1 MNWTRTLRL
10 LIILSLVMTNVG
22 CDQLSKSVVRE
33 KIAYHETIELIGD
46 NLILMK
52 VENTGAFLGFGS
64 TLHPL
69 LKNLLLLTLPAIVLI
84 MMLGIVVLNAQLPK
98 EVIFGLTC
106 IIGGGVGNVFDRITY
121 GSVTDFMH
129 LDFGIIRTGIFNMAD
144 VSILMGTICIFV
156 YSLIQRRILHPE

>member
-1 MNWTRTLRL
+1 MKWTRILRL

-52 VENTGAFLGFGS
+52 VENTGAFLGLGS

-106 IIGGGVGNVFDRITY
+106 IIGGGVGNVLDRITY

-144 VSILMGTICIFV
+144 VSILMGTLCIFI
-156 YSLIQRRILHPE
+156 YSLTQRRLLHTE

>member
-1 MNWTRTLRL
+1 MNWTRILRL
-10 LIILSLVMTNVG
+10 LVILSLVMTNVG

-52 VENTGAFLGFGS
+52 VENTGAFLGLGS

-144 VSILMGTICIFV
+144 VSILMGTICIFI
-156 YSLIQRRILHPE
+156 YSLTQRRILHTE

>member
-1 MNWTRTLRL
+1 MNWTRILRL
-10 LIILSLVMTNVG
+10 LVILSLVMTNVG

-52 VENTGAFLGFGS
+52 VENAGAFLGLGS

-106 IIGGGVGNVFDRITY
+106 IIGGGVGNVLDRITY

-156 YSLIQRRILHPE
+156 YSLTQRRILHTE

>member
-1 MNWTRTLRL
+1 MNWTRILRL
-10 LIILSLVMTNVG
+10 LVILSLVMTNVG

-52 VENTGAFLGFGS
+52 VENTGAFLGLGS

-98 EVIFGLTC
+98 EVMFGLSC

-144 VSILMGTICIFV
+144 VSILMGTICIFI
-156 YSLIQRRILHPE
+156 YSLTQRRILHTE